1 MLATAARTLASAVAP
16 SSASLR
22 GLHLLPPIPLYRR
35 LLRAHR
41 RHLPRE
47 MRALGDKYV
56 ASEIRA
62 HREEEKPAQQV
73 RVYIFYFFFFFFL
86 FFPQEGV
93 INISSLSLSLPD
105 AVACFCLSLGG

>member
-56 ASEIRA
+56 ASEFRA
-62 HREEEKPAQQV
+62 HREVEDPAHLV
-73 RVYIFYFFFFFFL
+73 RVFFFFFF
-86 FFPQEGV
+86 FYTGGGAKKKTKKREKNTKEGE
-93 INISSLSLSLPD
+93 
-105 AVACFCLSLGG
+105 